1 MFLFQLSKK
10 FKKIQIKSFLKKPAS
25 KSKISTFEKET
36 KHLGSEK
43 ETQVLALRSTFLCN
57 SQLWRAFIWQ
67 QMKERIDRAG
77 TACFSVILRDYWNN
91 KCLLQWS

>member
-1 MFLFQLSKK
+1 MRKK
-10 FKKIQIKSFLKKPAS
+10 QNIKSK
-25 KSKISTFEKET
+25 
-36 KHLGSEK
+36 K
-43 ETQVLALRSTFLCN
+43 ETQVLALQLKVMCT

-67 QMKERIDRAG
+67 QMKVRIDRAG